1 MKKLEIIFRRLLLNL
16 LLLIKKKPDKTGPAS
31 LNSNSRILF
40 IRLNRI
46 GDALVSTP
54 LLYEVKKNLNCH
66 VSILASRH
74 NYFIFNNPSLAD
86 EVIVFDKKVKSISSL
101 VSFINEKKYD
111 AIIDLHD
118 DISTTVS
125 YIIAFA
131 RCRNKIGLSKGND
144 NLYSLCIEKPDPS
157 KHHVVER
164 IMKFTEA
171 LNIDSDLRKVNIIYN
186 PLQDSMH
193 IAEEFI
199 KKHFKENNFLVGI
212 NISAGSDA
220 RFWGIARF
228 KELINSI
235 SEYGINIV
243 LLCLERDLKSA
254 WEIAG
259 REIPIFY
266 RPRFDEFA
274 AMVKKLDLLFTPDTS
289 IVHLASA
296 FRIPMFGLY
305 VKYNTN
311 DLIWHPYGSPFEA
324 IITGEPNLEN
334 VSFEIVNE
342 KFVPFFEK
350 YFYEFKSKTS

>member
-1 MKKLEIIFRRLLLNL
+1 MKKLELFFRHFLLKL
-16 LLLIKKKPDKTGPAS
+16 LLLIKNKPGNSIP
-31 LNSNSRILF
+31 LNFNSHSRILF

-54 LLYEVKKNLNCH
+54 LLYEIKKNLKCH
-66 VSILASRH
+66 VSVLAGRH
-74 NYFIFNNPSLAD
+74 NFFIFNNPSLAD
-86 EVIVFDKKVKSISSL
+86 EVIVYDKKVKSISSL
-101 VSFINEKKYD
+101 VRFINEKQFD

-125 YIIAFA
+125 YIIAFSK
-131 RCRNKIGLSKGND
+131 CRNKFGLSKGND
-144 NLYSLCIEKPDPS
+144 KLYSHCIEKLDPS

-164 IMKFTEA
+164 IMKFSEVF
-171 LNIDSDLRKVNIIYN
+171 NINSDLRKVKVIYN
-186 PLQDSMH
+186 PLQES
-193 IAEEFI
+193 ILISEEFI
-199 KKHFKENNFLVGI
+199 NKHYREKNFLLGI

-220 RFWGIARF
+220 RFWGISRF
-228 KELINSI
+228 KELINRI

-259 REIPIFY
+259 RDIPIFY

-274 AMVKKLDLLFTPDTS
+274 AMIKKLDLLFTPDTS

-305 VKYNTN
+305 VKYNTK

-324 IITGEPNLEN
+324 IITSEPNLEN
-334 VSFEIVNE
+334 VSFETVNE
-342 KFVPFFEK
+342 KFIPFFEK